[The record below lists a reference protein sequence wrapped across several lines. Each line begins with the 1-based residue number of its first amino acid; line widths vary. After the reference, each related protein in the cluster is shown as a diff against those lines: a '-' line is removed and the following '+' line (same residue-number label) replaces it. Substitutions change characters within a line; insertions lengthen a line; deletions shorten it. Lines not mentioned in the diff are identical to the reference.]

1 MTMKISKLRKR
12 LNNPFYVKKLQNQL
26 FADLFFCPLP
36 YEKELNKARR
46 RWFFVSNVLWVLND
60 NKKNK

>member
-1 MTMKISKLRKR
+1 MKISKLRKK
-12 LNNPFYVKKLQNQL
+12 LNNPFYVKQLQNQL
-26 FADLFFCPLP
+26 FADLLFCPLR
-36 YEKELNKARR
+36 YVKEQNRARR